1 MEALFD
7 SIQYDMLT
15 LGLLMLILGSLIVIN
30 TMLGTITAWTFGE
43 WSTKKFFTGV
53 LKNLL
58 IALCMALFF
67 IVIEVLP
74 VALSRAGIII
84 PTEVITVIEVF
95 GMVAVAIIK
104 YIKDIYSS
112 FIKILGISKE
122 DVEAITNAKE
132 ERG

>member
-15 LGLLMLILGSLIVIN
+15 LGLLMLILGALIVIN

-43 WSTKKFFTGV
+43 WSTKKFFTGL

-74 VALSRAGIII
+74 VALKRAGIII

-95 GMVAVAIIK
+95 GMVAAIIK

-122 DVEAITNAKE
+122 YVEAITNGKE

>member
-7 SIQYDMLT
+7 SVQYDLLT
-15 LGLLMLILGSLIVIN
+15 LGLLMLILGALIVIN

-43 WSTKKFFTGV
+43 WNTKKFLTGV

-67 IVIEVLP
+67 VVIEILP
-74 VALSRAGIII
+74 VALKRAGIII

-122 DVEAITNAKE
+122 DVEAITNVKE

>member
-15 LGLLMLILGSLIVIN
+15 LGLLMLILGALIVIN

-74 VALSRAGIII
+74 VALKRAGIII

-122 DVEAITNAKE
+122 DVEAITNVKE

>member
-74 VALSRAGIII
+74 VALKRAGIII

>member
-7 SIQYDMLT
+7 SIQYDLLT

>member
-74 VALSRAGIII
+74 VALKRAGIII

-122 DVEAITNAKE
+122 DVEAITNVKE

>member
-43 WSTKKFFTGV
+43 WSTKKFFTGL

-74 VALSRAGIII
+74 VALKRAGIII

-122 DVEAITNAKE
+122 DVEAITNVKE